1 MLALEGRCGVGGM
14 EDAAISLEVG
24 RMKELYSCCGEE
36 GAVEKGS
43 DSTSWMVVGAV
54 VVVTERRREWDGLW
68 RELRDLWWET
78 EGSWPLEGF
87 EAWCEVGGVGGACL
101 EGTKGSL

>member
-1 MLALEGRCGVGGM
+1 M
-14 EDAAISLEVG
+14 SLEMG
-24 RMKELYSCCGEE
+24 KTKELYSCCGVE

-43 DSTSWMVVGAV
+43 ESTSWMVVGAV
-54 VVVTERRREWDGLW
+54 VTERRREWWDGLW

-87 EAWCEVGGVGGACL
+87 EAWFEVGGGGACL

>member
-1 MLALEGRCGVGGM
+1 MEG
-14 EDAAISLEVG
+14 AAISLLVG
-24 RMKELYSCCGEE
+24 KTKELYSCSGVE

-43 DSTSWMVVGAV
+43 DSTSWMVGAV
-54 VVVTERRREWDGLW
+54 LVVTERLREWWEEGLC

-78 EGSWPLEGF
+78 EGSWPLDGF
-87 EAWCEVGGVGGACL
+87 EAWCEVGGEGAVL